1 MAVQNGARCWL
12 GRRGAY
18 YSIGASAVRTLSV
31 SSIVNASVRTCSHG
45 EAARG
50 APLRAPS
57 APPGGST
64 ARPARSAVRPPGISA
79 KRVSLPQQLLP
90 TDSDSLFS
98 IHKMNWEEGIGNSK
112 AVLMSTSTMDTDAA
126 ARCAFCGKRLPIVNG
141 ELRPWRASSGQF
153 FCNEFC
159 ADDAEE
165 VRFRR
170 HGRADRKA
178 HERDFF
184 F

>member
-1 MAVQNGARCWL
+1 VRRFARL
-12 GRRGAY
+12 RRRPEARRRVPPAPQCGLLAAFFRRV
-18 YSIGASAVRTLSV
+18 G
-31 SSIVNASVRTCSHG
+31 
-45 EAARG
+45 AARPRSLPLSLPEVG
-50 APLRAPS
+50 ATC
-57 APPGGST
+57 GC
-64 ARPARSAVRPPGISA
+64 ISA

>member
-1 MAVQNGARCWL
+1 MPVLAL
-12 GRRGAY
+12 G
-18 YSIGASAVRTLSV
+18 
-31 SSIVNASVRTCSHG
+31 
-45 EAARG
+45 
-50 APLRAPS
+50 P
-57 APPGGST
+57 T
-64 ARPARSAVRPPGISA
+64 ARPLGGRRFARLRRRPEARRRVPPAPQCGLLAAFFRKVGAPRPGSLPLSLPEVGATCGCISA
-79 KRVSLPQQLLP
+79 KRVSLPRQLLP